1 MQELEE
7 ELKKYNM
14 KWDVIGLGEVR
25 RKEESFT
32 TLQSGH
38 LLYHSEANN
47 GQAGVGFP
55 VNKKWKDNITRVSS
69 GSSRVAELV
78 LRITDRYQL
87 KIVQVYAPT
96 TSHSDEETDNFYN
109 TIDKILEKETHYTTA
124 MGDLMRKMEDKQIH
138 QKEALHYFIII
149 YNLAST
155 HYPTPP
161 LSFSFPNLMAAHGVG
176 VAQAKPACKHTIA
189 TRKCYQYNTIH
200 NIIVFCFIVRHH
212 DMYVAC

>member
-1 MQELEE
+1 
-7 ELKKYNM
+7 M

-38 LLYHSEANN
+38 LLHSEANN

-96 TSHSDEETDNFYN
+96 TTHSDEETDNFYN
-109 TIDKILEKETHYTTA
+109 TIDMILEKETH
-124 MGDLMRKMEDKQIH
+124 
-138 QKEALHYFIII
+138 
-149 YNLAST
+149 
-155 HYPTPP
+155 
-161 LSFSFPNLMAAHGVG
+161 
-176 VAQAKPACKHTIA
+176 
-189 TRKCYQYNTIH
+189 
-200 NIIVFCFIVRHH
+200 
-212 DMYVAC
+212 